1 MKKKFILFLGLLGA
15 FLALN
20 FGLNL
25 NAQLMFKDNPSDNI
39 SAFRLGDDVILD
51 QRPFNVITGASDVEE
66 LKENQ
71 SIKYILE
78 EMPKDN
84 WNETL
89 VFYYDVGYEAN
100 SATNLNISCYIEFNG
115 QSFKRLNV
123 YIEIPLHNYKGLMY
137 SVILTNGELEIV
149 FRSQADLTEIV
160 DEYDTDYYIYHKYFN
175 STPAFN
181 NVGNKECYQN
191 FDLSFLY
198 GMKFNP
204 YVNGKSKTKVIS
216 DYDNPITLDEI
227 YNNIKVTDK
236 SGKANLYFIE
246 GDYAEEG
253 LYDIGKYYACYYA
266 INDFGNV
273 TKLYLDI
280 EIKDIRGPVINC
292 DTIRTSYK
300 KALTDDELKSY
311 ITVTDSSDIKSIE
324 YDFEDYKAQ
333 SDQVGEVAISVT
345 ATDIYDNVSK
355 KSFMVNVIDDNAPI
369 VSMPK
374 NILSYDDNPLT
385 LAQIKEKISIT
396 DDYDGEITDFTIND
410 LDDYENKAKGFSRYS
425 FEVLATDK
433 SGNTVTSSFY
443 VSYCNSEFPEIILDD
458 LIFVLPDNTNVFK
471 KDIEDLLKNLGYLNS
486 DDSISIQSEI
496 KNIDSLAYNMVIQVN
511 SDKQYNA
518 EFLIVDDE
526 IRVNKFEEIIN
537 NSFDYTPFIIGGI
550 IGSILIA
557 SIAMGVVIYRKK
569 H

>member
-89 VFYYDVGYEAN
+89 VFYYDVGYEAH

-181 NVGNKECYQN
+181 NVSNKECYQN

-227 YNNIKVTDK
+227 YNKIKVTDK

-292 DTIRTSYK
+292 DTIRASYK

-410 LDDYENKAKGFSRYS
+410 LDDYENKAKGFSRYN

-443 VSYCNSEFPEIILDD
+443 VSYCNSEFPEINLDD

-537 NSFDYTPFIIGGI
+537 NNFDHTPFIIGGI

-569 H
+569 N

>member
-1 MKKKFILFLGLLGA
+1 M
-15 FLALN
+15 
-20 FGLNL
+20 
-25 NAQLMFKDNPSDNI
+25 
-39 SAFRLGDDVILD
+39 
-51 QRPFNVITGASDVEE
+51 E
-66 LKENQ
+66 
-71 SIKYILE
+71 
-78 EMPKDN
+78 
-84 WNETL
+84 
-89 VFYYDVGYEAN
+89 
-100 SATNLNISCYIEFNG
+100 
-115 QSFKRLNV
+115 
-123 YIEIPLHNYKGLMY
+123 
-137 SVILTNGELEIV
+137 
-149 FRSQADLTEIV
+149 
-160 DEYDTDYYIYHKYFN
+160 EYDTNYYIYHKYFN

-181 NVGNKECYQN
+181 KVGNKECYQN

-227 YNNIKVTDK
+227 YNKIKVTDK
-236 SGKANLYFIE
+236 SGKVNLYYIE

-266 INDFGNV
+266 INDFRNV

-311 ITVTDSSDIKSIE
+311 ITVTDSSEIKSIE

-333 SDQVGEVAISVT
+333 SDQIGEVAISVT
-345 ATDIYDNVSK
+345 ATDVYDNVSK
-355 KSFMVNVIDDNAPI
+355 KSFMVNVIDDN
-369 VSMPK
+369 
-374 NILSYDDNPLT
+374 PLA
-385 LAQIKEKISIT
+385 LAQIKEKTSIT

-410 LDDYENKAKGFSRYS
+410 LEDYENKAKGFSRYS

-443 VSYCNSEFPEIILDD
+443 VSYCNSEFPEINLDD

-496 KNIDSLAYNMVIQVN
+496 KNIDFLAYNMVIQVN
-511 SDKQYNA
+511 SDK
-518 EFLIVDDE
+518 
-526 IRVNKFEEIIN
+526 
-537 NSFDYTPFIIGGI
+537 
-550 IGSILIA
+550 
-557 SIAMGVVIYRKK
+557 
-569 H
+569 